1 MARSTIGPVHF
12 ADHCRPRPTSRAP
25 SQLTAGITP
34 QSPDIDWATLLLDAG
49 VSDGRPALRREDI
62 QVFFEVGDAVRFCA
76 TGRGTRTGTIEKLNP
91 KRASVRCD
99 DGVWRVPYVG
109 LQHACAL
116 TATSRRSRAARLKD
130 VATEARTLMN
140 RHGLKDWT
148 LRFNTAK
155 TKLGE
160 CRQDQKLIRLSRTH
174 AVNDPPDRV
183 TDTILPEIAH
193 GLAGPTARH
202 GPAWKAIARR
212 LGATPKSCAPERDE
226 TRRLREIARAKF
238 RTGDSVSFIARGKLR
253 AGVIVR
259 LNPKRAKV
267 KCGDVA
273 WSVPYA
279 RLTPEA

>member
-1 MARSTIGPVHF
+1 M
-12 ADHCRPRPTSRAP
+12 SRAH
-25 SQLTAGITP
+25 SQMTARITP
-34 QSPDIDWATLLLDAG
+34 QLQDIDWAALLLNIG
-49 VSDGRPALRREDI
+49 VSGGSPALRREDA
-62 QVFFEVGDAVRFCA
+62 QVFFEVGDTVRFSA
-76 TGRGTRTGTIEKLNP
+76 GVRGTRTGTIEQLNP

-99 DGVWRVPYVG
+99 DGAWRVPYVG
-109 LQHACAL
+109 LQHDCAL
-116 TATSRRSRAARLKD
+116 TATGRRARAARLKE
-130 VATEARTLMN
+130 VATEARILMN
-140 RHGLKDWT
+140 RHGLQDWN
-148 LRFNTAK
+148 LHFNAAK

-160 CRQDQKLIRLSRTH
+160 CRQDRKLIRLSRTH
-174 AVNDPPDRV
+174 AVNDPPDQV
-183 TDTILPEIAH
+183 TDTILHEIAH
-193 GLAGPTARH
+193 ALAGPAARH

-238 RTGDSVSFIARGKLR
+238 RTGDSVSFIARGELR

-267 KCGDVA
+267 RCGDVV